1 MDWYF
6 LRSKFCYA
14 FFAGFFSA
22 AGILFFNSMLAKASP
37 QEVGMLFLLM
47 CVAQAAVP
55 VIYTIIMNGGLTLI
69 KGIKLAVALLAIVLL
84 ST

>member
-1 MDWYF
+1 
-6 LRSKFCYA
+6 
-14 FFAGFFSA
+14 
-22 AGILFFNSMLAKASP
+22 MLAKASP